1 MRQNQSRR
9 FHANRIERTVV
20 KKNSAKDLTGQQK
33 KMVGVAAT
41 VQVLLA
47 GLALADIWRRPAAE
61 VRGPR
66 ALWSAACA
74 VNFVGPLSYFIF
86 GRRK

>member
-1 MRQNQSRR
+1 M
-9 FHANRIERTVV
+9 V
-20 KKNSAKDLTGQQK
+20 KKNSIKDLTAQQK
-33 KMVGVAAT
+33 KMVGVAST

-61 VRGPR
+61 VRGSK

-74 VNFVGPLSYFIF
+74 VNFVGPLSYFVF

>member
-1 MRQNQSRR
+1 L
-9 FHANRIERTVV
+9 V
-20 KKNSAKDLTGQQK
+20 KKKSIKDLTAQQK
-33 KMVGVAAT
+33 KMVGVAST

-47 GLALADIWRRPAAE
+47 GLALADIWRRPAGE
-61 VRGPR
+61 VRGSR

>member
-1 MRQNQSRR
+1 M
-9 FHANRIERTVV
+9 A
-20 KKNSAKDLTGQQK
+20 KKITDLTAQQK
-33 KMVGVAAT
+33 KMVGLSAT
-41 VQVLLA
+41 VQFALA

-61 VRGPR
+61 VRGSR

-74 VNFVGPLSYFIF
+74 VNFIGPLSYFIF

>member
-1 MRQNQSRR
+1 M
-9 FHANRIERTVV
+9 A
-20 KKNSAKDLTGQQK
+20 KKITDLTAQQK
-33 KMVGVAAT
+33 KMVGFSAT
-41 VQVLLA
+41 VQFALA

-61 VRGPR
+61 IRGSR

-74 VNFVGPLSYFIF
+74 VNFIGPLSYFIF

>member
-1 MRQNQSRR
+1 M
-9 FHANRIERTVV
+9 V
-20 KKNSAKDLTGQQK
+20 KKKSIKDLTAQQK
-33 KMVGVAAT
+33 KVVGVAST

-47 GLALADIWRRPAAE
+47 GLALADIWRRPARE
-61 VRGPR
+61 VRGSR

-74 VNFVGPLSYFIF
+74 VNFIGPLSYFIF

>member
-1 MRQNQSRR
+1 M
-9 FHANRIERTVV
+9 AT
-20 KKNSAKDLTGQQK
+20 KKSLQDLTSGQK
-33 KMVGVAAT
+33 KVVGFSAA
-41 VQVLLA
+41 VQFALA

-66 ALWSAACA
+66 VLWSAACA
-74 VNFVGPLSYFIF
+74 VNFAGPLAYFMF